1 MSLAILAG
9 IVASDGH
16 MAKDKSTICVINKNK
31 EFIEDVQLLFEA
43 HCGKK
48 GSHRF
53 IDSGFGS
60 KKYLLR
66 VNSAKLVKE
75 FNSKYAIPIGRKSD
89 TIMPAILDQKESL
102 DFLCG
107 WIAGDGSVTTDRK
120 RPKIEIW
127 SKSKAIIEWF
137 GNVLE
142 KEGIESRIFEERR
155 KKEFIL
161 RVGKKES
168 VVKFYR
174 KARIPHKRKQDR
186 LSALCS

>member
-16 MAKDKSTICVINKNK
+16 MAKDKSTICVINTDK

-43 HCGKK
+43 HCGKR
-48 GSHRF
+48 GSCRF

-66 VNSAKLVKE
+66 VNSAELVRK
-75 FNSKYAIPIGRKSD
+75 FNNKYAIPIGRKSD
-89 TIMPAILDQKESL
+89 TILPADLDQKESL
-102 DFLCG
+102 NFLCG

-127 SKSKAIIEWF
+127 SRSRAIIEWF
-137 GNVLE
+137 RCILE
-142 KEGIESRIFEERR
+142 KEGIESRIFEERH
-155 KKEFIL
+155 KNEFIL
-161 RVGKKES
+161 RIGKKES
-168 VVKFYR
+168 VIKFHE
-174 KARIPHKRKQDR
+174 KAQIPHKRKQDK